1 MSILGFTGAVAAD
14 GTDNAAVEVEA
25 VAKKNKVKKTLTY
38 HCHCSLPVV
47 SS

>member
-25 VAKKNKVKKTLTY
+25 VGGTTDDGLWCK
-38 HCHCSLPVV
+38 CSM
-47 SS
+47 